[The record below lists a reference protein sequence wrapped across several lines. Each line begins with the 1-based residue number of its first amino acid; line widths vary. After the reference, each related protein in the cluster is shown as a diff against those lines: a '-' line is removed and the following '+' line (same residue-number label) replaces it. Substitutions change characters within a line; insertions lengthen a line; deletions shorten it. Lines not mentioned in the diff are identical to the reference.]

1 MAAPAHIAALQA
13 LLAQQQ
19 GAHTG
24 LPGGLGDAMTDAQ
37 RAVLLT
43 HASRFKCETVR
54 VACTVA
60 PDEPDA
66 HETIHKHRR
75 NPPEPIVLV
84 HYGPWHLFFALFLEM
99 VISGYH

>member
-1 MAAPAHIAALQA
+1 MAATAHIAALQA

-43 HASRFKCETVR
+43 HASRFKCENVR

-66 HETIHKHRR
+66 HETIHKH
-75 NPPEPIVLV
+75 IQV
-84 HYGPWHLFFALFLEM
+84 
-99 VISGYH
+99 